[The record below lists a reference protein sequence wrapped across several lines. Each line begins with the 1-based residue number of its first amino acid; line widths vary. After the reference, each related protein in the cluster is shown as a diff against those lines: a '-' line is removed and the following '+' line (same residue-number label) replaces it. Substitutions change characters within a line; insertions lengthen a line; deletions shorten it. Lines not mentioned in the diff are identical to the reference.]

1 MKTVLDEKTIFSEAP
16 FELEV
21 RSHRRGV
28 IQRVAAG
35 LDGQVSIDL
44 GLRGRKIVQKGVL
57 RARGQTELQQQINA
71 VNKLIDGNLH
81 VLRCPDGRIFENLL
95 IEEFQTG
102 QIVSGGAN
110 VNCEYHITYTQ
121 QVY

>member
-1 MKTVLDEKTIFSEAP
+1 MKAAIDDKTIFSEAP
-16 FELEV
+16 FELEIKSCQ
-21 RSHRRGV
+21 RST
-28 IQRVAAG
+28 IQRAATG

-57 RARGQTELQQQINA
+57 RARGQTELQQQIDAMNE
-71 VNKLIDGNLH
+71 LIDGNLH
-81 VLRCPDGRIFENLL
+81 VLKCPDGRIFENLL

-102 QIVSGGAN
+102 QIVSGGAH